1 MKVIKAALIT
11 FVTVFLIVVTVGTIG
26 LAMGGTSVLSA
37 LGVSSTAAFSTLM
50 ASAAALA
57 GYSAI
62 GTLVAGGIGML
73 TSKGINASGAN
84 FGTKVMTKG
93 AVNARQI
100 IYGKTKVGGTMTQ
113 VHTVGTDNH
122 KLCFFV
128 VVSGHECED
137 FEKIYLNND
146 AFAKGSNA
154 LPTATVSGETVYY
167 INNSKYIN
175 TDNENDFTNGYLAR
189 FTWHDGSQT
198 ARDGLAAATLGN
210 SVVPTTHKFTNCAY
224 FYFEMI
230 FDSSNL
236 NSIPALSFVIKGK
249 NIYDPRTGAVANSD
263 LQRSNPALI
272 LRDYLK
278 DTTYGLRCNDDEIN
292 DTTNAGGFAAAA
304 NTCDQNVT
312 LADGSSTETRYTANG
327 FTTMAASGEG
337 VLQSLL
343 SSCAGKINYT
353 NGKFNLFVGAAQT
366 PSLTITDDDVLS
378 APQVNTKPRSGDL
391 FNTVKGIFVDSDNRY
406 EAGET
411 PVHEDSTFLAA
422 DTPSG
427 LSSAN
432 YKKQLEVQLPWT
444 TSVTMAQRLMKI
456 QLKHQRQT
464 VTTTL
469 TTDTKFLRLQPSDF
483 VYFTNSRLSYSQK
496 LFEVIDVSMKFQEAE
511 GVPVAVCA
519 LGLKEIANSVYDF
532 ATNEYTTPVS
542 EGSDITTSTAIS
554 APTIGTPTLRR
565 NVSGAD
571 TKIDIIA
578 VWTNAGSGD
587 VINGTEISYKESGE
601 TDYILAGIAGRGQ
614 TKLAIQNVV
623 AGVDYNIRARHFA
636 QDGVYSDY
644 SGVATITASVS
655 ETISAP
661 SSFSA
666 SSGRTFNIEVKWTN
680 PTNSNLRAVKVY
692 EYASSGTPSESDVV
706 ATLSGEPGAKMTL
719 ERGRGHGLTASQ
731 TYYYRLKAVTHAGTE
746 SSFTSQKSGN
756 YKLIE
761 IPEVNLPIG
770 GFFKYENTSNTNSIS
785 DSTFNSS
792 FGRLPLSGDFLLV
805 HDTNGAAGSN
815 MKAYKYSGASAGGG
829 GGSFSEV
836 TNLFSGDLMV
846 DGTIVGSKIK
856 AGEISASK
864 IEAGSLSS
872 ASGVFG
878 IISANDITTGSLK
891 ADFIEIDGV
900 TLDTTGSAGSKQL
913 IIKENGVDTAQL
925 KNNSVDTDQI
935 ANNAVENDQIANN
948 AVDTDQIANSA
959 VETNQLNNT
968 AVTTVKVTNNAITNT
983 VFAEGSLTDI
993 TTEGSY
999 NTICTAAI
1007 AIGEASQIIATAS
1020 FTATHFGGGGTD
1032 SDGNVSFDFRIRR
1045 QIGSGSYATKQ
1056 GILNAT
1062 IGGLNSPGFSLVDI
1076 SSATSVATYTYI
1088 LQVEL
1093 NSHNNY
1099 ADTLRILNPVL
1110 GLQVL
1115 KK

>member
-11 FVTVFLIVVTVGTIG
+11 FVVVFITIV
-26 LAMGGTSVLSA
+26 
-37 LGVSSTAAFSTLM
+37 TAG
-50 ASAAALA
+50 AALA
-57 GYSAI
+57 FIKAGSFAASWAAAASIGSALTMATYAAV

-73 TSKGINASGAN
+73 TSKGTNAAGGN
-84 FGTKVMTKG
+84 FGTKIVSKG
-93 AVNARQI
+93 AVNPRQI
-100 IYGKTKVGGTMTQ
+100 IYGKAKVGGTMTQ

-128 VVSGHECED
+128 VVAGHECED
-137 FEKIYLNND
+137 FTQVFFNND
-146 AFAKGSNA
+146 GFTKGGSS
-154 LPTATVSGETVYY
+154 LQTATVSGETVYY
-167 INNSKYIN
+167 VNNSKYLN
-175 TDNENDFTNGYLAR
+175 TNNENDFTSGYLAR

-198 ARDGLAAATLGN
+198 ARDGLAAATLGD
-210 SVVPTTHKFTNCAY
+210 SIVPTTHKFTNCAY
-224 FYFEMI
+224 FYFELI
-230 FDSSNL
+230 FDSENL
-236 NSIPALSFVIKGK
+236 NSIPSISFVIKGK
-249 NIYDPRTGAVANSD
+249 NIYDPRTGAAANSD

-278 DTTYGLRCNDDEIN
+278 DTTYGLRCTDDEIN
-292 DTTNAGGFAAAA
+292 DTTNAGGFSAAA

-327 FTTMAASGEG
+327 YTTMAASGEG
-337 VLQSLL
+337 VLQTLL

-353 NGKFNLFVGAAQT
+353 NGSFNLFVGAAQT
-366 PSLTITDDDVLS
+366 PSLTITDDDVLN
-378 APQVNTKPRSGDL
+378 APQINTKPRAGDL
-391 FNTVKGIFVDSDNRY
+391 FNTVKGIFVDADNRY

-411 PVHEDSTFLAA
+411 PVHQDSTFLAA

-427 LSSAN
+427 ASSAN

-464 VTTTL
+464 TAVQI

-496 LFEVIDVSMKFQEAE
+496 LFEVMEVSMKFVENE
-511 GVPVAVCA
+511 GIPIAICA
-519 LGLKEIANSVYDF
+519 LSLKEIANSVYDF

-542 EGSDITTSTAIS
+542 EGSDITTSTSIS

-578 VWTNAGSGD
+578 AWTNAGSGD

-601 TDYILAGIAGRGQ
+601 SDYILAGIAGRGQ

-623 AGVDYNIRARHFA
+623 AGVTYNIRARHFA

-644 SGVATITASVS
+644 SAVATIAASVS

-661 SSFSA
+661 SSFSV
-666 SSGRTFNIEVKWTN
+666 SSGRTFNIEIKWTN
-680 PTNSNLRAVKVY
+680 PTNSNLRAVKIY
-692 EYASSGTPSESDVV
+692 EYSSSGTPSESDVV
-706 ATLSGEPGAKMTL
+706 ATLSGEPGKAMTL

-731 TYYYRLKAVTHAGTE
+731 TYFYRLKAVTHAGTE
-746 SSFTSQKSGN
+746 SSFTSEASGN

-761 IPEVNLPIG
+761 VPEVNLPIG
-770 GFFKYENTSNTNSIS
+770 GFFKFENTSNTSAIS
-785 DSTFNSS
+785 DSSFNSN

-805 HDTNGAAGSN
+805 HDTDGAAGSN

-856 AGEISASK
+856 AGEISANK

-872 ASGVFG
+872 DSGVFG
-878 IISANDITTGSLK
+878 VISANDIQTGSLK
-891 ADFIEIDGV
+891 ADYIEIDGV

-913 IIKENGVDTAQL
+913 TIKENGVDTAQL
-925 KNNSVDTDQI
+925 KNDSVDTDQI
-935 ANNAVENDQIANN
+935 AD
-948 AVDTDQIANSA
+948 SA
-959 VETNQLNNT
+959 VQTDQLNNT
-968 AVTTVKVTNNAITNT
+968 AVTTVKVTDNAITNT
-983 VFAEGSLTDI
+983 IFSEGSQTDI

-999 NTICTAAI
+999 NTLCTAAI
-1007 AIGEASQIIATAS
+1007 PIGEASKIIATAT
-1020 FTATHFGGGGTD
+1020 FTAGHFGGSGTD
-1032 SDGNVSFDFRIRR
+1032 SDGRVLFDFRIRR

-1076 SSATSVATYTYI
+1076 SDANSVATYTYI

-1093 NSHNNY
+1093 DSHNGY
-1099 ADTLRILNPVL
+1099 AHTLRILNPVL
-1110 GLQVL
+1110 SLQVL

>member
-26 LAMGGTSVLSA
+26 LAMGGASVLSA
-37 LGVSSTAAFSTLM
+37 LGISSTAAFSTLM

-73 TSKGINASGAN
+73 TSKGINASAGN
-84 FGTKVMTKG
+84 YGTKIMTKG
-93 AVNARQI
+93 AVNPRQI
-100 IYGKTKVGGTMTQ
+100 IYGKAKVGGTMTQ

-146 AFAKGSNA
+146 AFTKGSNA
-154 LPTATVSGETVYY
+154 LQTATVSGETVYY

-210 SVVPTTHKFTNCAY
+210 SVIPTTHKFTNCAY

-327 FTTMAASGEG
+327 FTTMGASGEG

-366 PSLTITDDDVLS
+366 PSLTITDDDVLA

-542 EGSDITTSTAIS
+542 EGSDITTSTSIS

-587 VINGTEISYKESGE
+587 VINGTEVTYKESGE
-601 TDYILAGIAGRGQ
+601 SDYILAGIAGRGQ

-623 AGVDYNIRARHFA
+623 AGVTYNIRARHFA

-644 SGVATITASVS
+644 SAVATIAASVS

-661 SSFSA
+661 SSFSV
-666 SSGRTFNIEVKWTN
+666 SSGRTFNIEIKWTN
-680 PTNSNLRAVKVY
+680 PTNTNLRAVKIY
-692 EYASSGTPSESDVV
+692 EYSSSGTPSESDVV
-706 ATLSGEPGAKMTL
+706 ATLSGEPGKAMTL
-719 ERGRGHGLTASQ
+719 ERGRGHGLTNDQ

-746 SSFTSQKSGN
+746 SSFTSEASGN
-756 YKLIE
+756 FVLIQV
-761 IPEVNLPIG
+761 PALDVVMG
-770 GFFKYENTSNTNSIS
+770 GFFRRNTTNTNAPS
-785 DSTFNSS
+785 DSTFNSD
-792 FGRLPLSGDFLLV
+792 FGRLPLDGDILIV
-805 HDTNGAAGSN
+805 HNNNASAPPYS
-815 MKAYKYSGASAGGG
+815 KAYKYGSANAGGG
-829 GGSFSEV
+829 GGSFTEF
-836 TNLFSGDLMV
+836 TDFISGDLIDAETINADRIRAATITAAKMAT
-846 DGTIVGSKIK
+846 GTIT
-856 AGEISASK
+856 A
-864 IEAGSLSS
+864 
-872 ASGVFG
+872 ASG
-878 IISANDITTGSLK
+878 IINDLSANVINAGSLK
-891 ADFIEIDGV
+891 ADYIEIDGV
-900 TLDTTGSAGSKQL
+900 TLDTAGSAGSKQL
-913 IIKENGVDTAQL
+913 IIKQNGVDTDQL
-925 KNNSVDTDQI
+925 
-935 ANNAVENDQIANN
+935 AVA
-948 AVDTDQIANSA
+948 A
-959 VETNQLNNT
+959 VETTQLNTN
-968 AVTTVKVTNNAITNT
+968 AVTTVKVTSNAITENRFSMDSDEAFTSTSSNWTEMADLWFYNSGEGYYAVSWAGGYIKQSTSGSQADTGFSQQDFKMTFQYGSAEPETTAGNT
-983 VFAEGSLTDI
+983 AYG
-993 TTEGSY
+993 TTSSG
-999 NTICTAAI
+999 ALAI
-1007 AIGEASQIIATAS
+1007 AEIDNLVAKGVGFPRFQLIKG
-1020 FTATHFGGGGTD
+1020 THFVPSANYVYWRLWGRVDTLSTAD
-1032 SDGNVSFDFRIRR
+1032 R
-1045 QIGSGSYATKQ
+1045 
-1056 GILNAT
+1056 
-1062 IGGLNSPGFSLVDI
+1062 VDI
-1076 SSATSVATYTYI
+1076 IDPYI
-1088 LQVEL
+1088 L
-1093 NSHNNY
+1093 S
-1099 ADTLRILNPVL
+1099 I
-1110 GLQVL
+1110 GL
-1115 KK
+1115 KR